1 MPDGRRTPRVFYPHS
16 FPTQKKRLCQYDYR
30 HTNGELFS
38 SSPRHWIGLKLS
50 TSGRLSAE
58 NDKVMRMNAYI
69 GNPVIATQEQYYQQE
84 ELLHE
89 INPDCK
95 MVQLRQ
101 DVVIIE
107 NIARR
112 TFHYP
117 RSPSIEGWLVGCN
130 IWSKMGYKC
139 LQRRL

>member
-1 MPDGRRTPRVFYPHS
+1 MKID
-16 FPTQKKRLCQYDYR
+16 
-30 HTNGELFS
+30 
-38 SSPRHWIGLKLS
+38 
-50 TSGRLSAE
+50 
-58 NDKVMRMNAYI
+58 AYI
-69 GNPVIATQEQYYQQE
+69 GNPVIATQEQYYELE

-89 INPDCK
+89 IDPDCK

-117 RSPSIEGWLVGCN
+117 RSPSVHWVAGR
-130 IWSKMGYKC
+130 
-139 LQRRL
+139 LQYMVENGL